1 MSAGHRE
8 PRPAAVALGP
18 DQRQRGHGRV
28 AAPGPAGGFLAAALP
43 RRAVAGWAGR
53 PGRDRGVPGGR
64 SAGADRRAA
73 VSASPAAGGPDL
85 ARRAALAGGRGRRPA
100 WYLDRRGEQRAAACP
115 RPASAGGPGKG
126 RDARARRRRPAR
138 AARPVRRRLRERRRR
153 RPDGVAARGRGA
165 GDAAAAGLVR
175 WPGPGG
181 TVHGCPGSHRARR
194 LHDDSHRR
202 QRPARVRGLHARKR
216 WRAPRARDTGPHDQR
231 GTHRPDRVVQRRR
244 AVPRVRNAGCAARD
258 RGHDAGAWL
267 MPRTDPAQWPGL
279 LEPAIGYALAAVQAV
294 TPDLLPHPTPC
305 RGWNVGMLLRHAT
318 ESLTALQE
326 GIDAGR
332 IGLSPAPDDPAG
344 EPAQL
349 FRDRASRFLSV
360 WAGVVRTGAVRT
372 DAARSDAART
382 DAARSDAAGTGTGC
396 AESAQAETA
405 GTECAQAGAG
415 DWAEIIAIAD
425 RRLTLGVMT
434 GVGAFELAV
443 HGWDLSRA
451 CGRCQPI

>member
-1 MSAGHRE
+1 
-8 PRPAAVALGP
+8 
-18 DQRQRGHGRV
+18 
-28 AAPGPAGGFLAAALP
+28 
-43 RRAVAGWAGR
+43 
-53 PGRDRGVPGGR
+53 
-64 SAGADRRAA
+64 
-73 VSASPAAGGPDL
+73 
-85 ARRAALAGGRGRRPA
+85 
-100 WYLDRRGEQRAAACP
+100 
-115 RPASAGGPGKG
+115 
-126 RDARARRRRPAR
+126 
-138 AARPVRRRLRERRRR
+138 
-153 RPDGVAARGRGA
+153 
-165 GDAAAAGLVR
+165 
-175 WPGPGG
+175 
-181 TVHGCPGSHRARR
+181 
-194 LHDDSHRR
+194 
-202 QRPARVRGLHARKR
+202 
-216 WRAPRARDTGPHDQR
+216 
-231 GTHRPDRVVQRRR
+231 
-244 AVPRVRNAGCAARD
+244 
-258 RGHDAGAWL
+258 

-349 FRDRASRFLSV
+349 FRDRASRFLSI
-360 WAGVVRTGAVRT
+360 WAGVVRTGAART
-372 DAARSDAART
+372 DAARS

-434 GVGAFELAV
+434 GVGALEMAV

-451 CGRCQPI
+451 CGRCQPIPGALAAGLLDISPVLVPRSGRAPLFGPPVTVPPMATPSDQLVAYLGRDPGWPPSRGTDDWGRIRPSE